1 MERLNLSML
10 TPKGPDYECTNTAL
24 LNDVPDYKL
33 RARSYSANW
42 QLLFFII
49 FFTLTT
55 LTADFLLS
63 WYTTTVCAP
72 QKYSF
77 LSFLATYRF
86 TIPQKYNSLSTL
98 DFKNFLQQLYTS
110 LVAMHHRL
118 YDIVY
123 NSRYIVYRTL
133 LQLKNNFIK

>member
-10 TPKGPDYECTNTAL
+10 TPKGPDYECTYTAL

-33 RARSYSANW
+33 RARSYSAAFVFHYILYSCHPNCR
-42 QLLFFII
+42 LFII
-49 FFTLTT
+49 MIYNHSMCTT
-55 LTADFLLS
+55 KI
-63 WYTTTVCAP
+63 
-72 QKYSF
+72 QF

-86 TIPQKYNSLSTL
+86 TIPQKYNSLSTS

-110 LVAMHHRL
+110 QVATHHRL